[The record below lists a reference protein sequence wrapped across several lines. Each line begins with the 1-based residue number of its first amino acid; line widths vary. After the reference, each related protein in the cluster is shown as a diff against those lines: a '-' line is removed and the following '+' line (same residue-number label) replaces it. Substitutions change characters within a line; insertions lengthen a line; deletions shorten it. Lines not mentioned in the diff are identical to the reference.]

1 MGLDK
6 GRTQD
11 NVVAVVGRD
20 YKTTEPELRPQVVVA
35 MGGGM
40 RKAVER
46 EHKTMHHEI
55 GLQVL
60 D

>member
-1 MGLDK
+1 MALDK

-11 NVVAVVGRD
+11 NFVAVVGRD
-20 YKTTEPELRPQVVVA
+20 YKTMEPELRPQVVA